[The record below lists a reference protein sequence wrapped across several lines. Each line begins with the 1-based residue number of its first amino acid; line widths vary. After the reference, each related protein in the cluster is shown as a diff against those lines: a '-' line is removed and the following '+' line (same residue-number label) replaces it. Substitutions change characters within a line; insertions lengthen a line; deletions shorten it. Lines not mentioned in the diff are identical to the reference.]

1 MNTRPILVLLL
12 TLCCVGNAA
21 VAQETKLAT
30 QRTAPKWKNGPPA
43 DESYF
48 PIAVWLQDPKNA
60 ARYKAAGINLYVGL
74 WRGPTTN
81 QLAVLQQAGMSVI
94 FRQNR
99 AGLENK
105 DHPSIV
111 GWMHDD
117 EPDNAQSLGQG
128 KGYGPPILPEK
139 IARDY
144 ERMRAADPTRP
155 VLLNLGQGVAWDNYI
170 GRGVRRNHPEDY
182 AEYVKGCDIASFD
195 IYPAVHDKPEV
206 AGKLEFVAHGVE
218 RLVQWARGEKTVWNC
233 IECTHISNPQIK
245 ATPLQVRAEVWMAL
259 IHGSRGLIYFVH
271 QFKPT
276 FKEAALLDDREMLA
290 AVTAINRQI
299 HELAPVLNSSSIVD
313 GVSVRT
319 EAPSTAFRTP
329 SPPRE
334 TPSPL
339 NRERAGVRGESGQP
353 QSSSTNDPP
362 ISWMLKRRGDTAYL
376 FAVNMRNLSMRG
388 AFIIRES
395 ALALGQSLSA
405 TVLDESRSIPMRNGE
420 LTDEFKPYEVHLY
433 ELRRAK

>member
-1 MNTRPILVLLL
+1 MKPLFLFSLAVAVCVVVNT
-12 TLCCVGNAA
+12 A
-21 VAQETKLAT
+21 VAQEAS
-30 QRTAPKWKNGPPA
+30 RPAEPAAPKWKNGPPA
-43 DESYF
+43 DEHFF

-60 ARYKAAGINLYVGL
+60 ARYKAAGINVYVGL

-81 QLAVLQQAGMSVI
+81 QLAELQRAGLSVI
-94 FRQNR
+94 CGQNR

-139 IARDY
+139 IVRDY
-144 ERMRAADPTRP
+144 ERMREADPTRP

-182 AEYVKGCDIASFD
+182 PEYVKGCDIASFD
-195 IYPAVHDKPEV
+195 IYPVVHDKAEV
-206 AGKLEFVAHGVE
+206 AGQLEFVARGVE
-218 RLVQWARGEKTVWNC
+218 RLVQWTHGEKPIWNC

-245 ATPLQVRAEVWMAL
+245 ATPQQVRAEVWMAL

-271 QFKPT
+271 QFKPA
-276 FKEAALLDDREMLA
+276 FKEAALLDDSELLS

-299 HELAPVLNSSSIVD
+299 HELAPVLNRPSIVN
-313 GVSVRT
+313 GVTVESSV
-319 EAPSTAFRTP
+319 E
-329 SPPRE
+329 
-334 TPSPL
+334 
-339 NRERAGVRGESGQP
+339 GV
-353 QSSSTNDPP
+353 P
-362 ISWMLKRRGDTAYL
+362 IAWMLKRRGDVTYL
-376 FAVNMRNLSMRG
+376 FAVNMRNRPTRG
-388 AFIIRES
+388 TFTLRES
-395 ALALGQSLSA
+395 ALGIGPSISA
-405 TVLDESRSIPMRNGE
+405 AVLDESRTIAMQNGV

-433 ELRRAK
+433 QLRGAR